1 MKAFVKTKSIAF
13 RASLFIIVLLLS
25 STTILAQQQSSQLPT
40 TIEGW
45 ADRLARFGQAIPQE
59 KVFVHMDNTSYFL
72 GDTIWFAA
80 YTRRTDKDA
89 PSAVSGVLYVELL
102 NQEGYLVERQLIE
115 MRGGRGHGNFVL
127 ADTLYGGF
135 YELRAYTRWQLNW
148 GITEK
153 EHTSYAEQW
162 FYSKAL
168 AKDFYRDY
176 EKLYSRVFPVYDKP
190 EVEGQYFH
198 DMTTRPLRRYFR
210 SGTEEPEPTLTLF
223 PEGGNLVAGVP
234 CRVAFEAVTETG
246 EWLDGKLTLRKGD
259 EQLTMRNA
267 HGEEITEAS
276 AMSRGRGLFEF
287 TPEVG
292 ADYTCTFTTAE
303 GRAVSTRLPRVEAD
317 GVALRI
323 QPEGNSYTITFT
335 SQGAAV
341 QKLGFTIMHQGYV
354 EFFEQ
359 TDKSPYTLTLNAGN
373 FVPGVHQVTVFDAM
387 GRVWADRLFFIGSS
401 ELTQPTLAVSGLKDD
416 YEPCEKVN
424 LEIQGVKDAAL
435 SVAVRDAGTSDYT
448 FDTSNILTEMLLSS
462 EIRGYVPDPAYFF
475 EADDEEHSQALD
487 LLMLTQGWRRFNWH
501 DMATPGAFEFS
512 QPAEA
517 KTPIMRG
524 EVLNYQTRILQEE
537 VKDFDEVAKPYEL
550 EERIYRLSP
559 GEERDF
565 LKTLTDSMP
574 PTDLAYEGA
583 GLGEVYE
590 TIVAELY
597 AKERHFPAGSYQMR
611 APIAMARFN
620 ANEPSLS
627 NEVRVHAE
635 FAQEGSESVIGDVE
649 TRQGQFNIPSP
660 RFYGYC
666 VFFLAASDTTKW
678 KTPRHTWIQMDE
690 TENAEFY
697 VRIAWPY
704 PRFTQA
710 YNYYQTA
717 YRNAPN
723 DAPQAAQT
731 SLFNPKTFETQMG
744 GLTVRAR
751 RGGLRSFDPSH
762 PALVIDA
769 YEAFNEACDAGLSTG
784 WYGGRTHFI
793 NSVARA
799 YIGDM
804 NTEHAYLLEPR
815 YDGLNISYNRTPH
828 QMNRYNQLTNLDS
841 VRIYTDFHPRYG
853 ADPRATED
861 NVDRVSVDLRQLPD
875 EGQRVTYRDRRYIL
889 QGFSEP
895 EEFYNPDY
903 SRHPLPDGQKDY
915 RRTLYWNPNLHL
927 DASGRATVS
936 FCTGSQPTTV
946 AVTANGQAADGK
958 LLTN

>member
-1 MKAFVKTKSIAF
+1 MLPSTHMLKRIFLLTSY
-13 RASLFIIVLLLS
+13 LFILCACVC
-25 STTILAQQQSSQLPT
+25 AQAQSSQLPT

-59 KVFVHMDNTSYFL
+59 KVFVHMDNSSYFL

-80 YTRRTDKDA
+80 YTRRTDKDV
-89 PSAVSGVLYVELL
+89 PSTVSGVLYVELL

-115 MRGGRGHGNFVL
+115 MSGGRGCGNFVL

-153 EHTSYAEQW
+153 AHTPYAEQW
-162 FYSKAL
+162 FYSKAF

-190 EVEGQYFH
+190 EMAGQYFH
-198 DMTTRPLRRYFR
+198 DMTSRPLRRYFS
-210 SGTEEPEPTLTLF
+210 SGEEQPQPTLTLF

-234 CRVAFEAVTETG
+234 CRVAFEAVMETG
-246 EWLDGKLTLRKGD
+246 EWLEGKIELTNNETSVVLKDAKGS
-259 EQLTMRNA
+259 EVNVIETV
-267 HGEEITEAS
+267 
-276 AMSRGRGLFEF
+276 SRGRGLFEF
-287 TPEVG
+287 TPEAGV
-292 ADYTCTFTTAE
+292 DYKCTFTTTD
-303 GRAVSTRLPRVEAD
+303 GRTVSARLPRVETD
-317 GVALRI
+317 GVALQVR
-323 QPEGNSYTITFT
+323 PNGSNYTITFT
-335 SQGAAV
+335 SQGAAA
-341 QKLGFTIMHQGYV
+341 QKLGLSIMHQGYV

-359 TDKSPYTLTLNAGN
+359 VSKSPYTLTLTSDNLDA
-373 FVPGVHQVTVFDAM
+373 GVHQVTVFDAQ
-387 GRVWADRLFFIGSS
+387 GRVWADRLFFVSTPQLS
-401 ELTQPTLAVSGLKDD
+401 QPTLAISGLKED
-416 YEPCEKVN
+416 YEPCEKVD
-424 LEIQGVKDAAL
+424 LEIKGSKDAML
-435 SVAVRDAGTSDYT
+435 SLAVRDAGTSDYT

-462 EIRGYVPDPAYFF
+462 EVRGYVPDPAYFF
-475 EADDEEHSQALD
+475 EANDEEHLFALD

-501 DMATPGAFEFS
+501 DMATPGAFELS
-512 QPAEA
+512 QPAET

-537 VKDFDEVAKPYEL
+537 VKDFDDVAKPYEL
-550 EERIYRLSP
+550 EERIYRLTP
-559 GEERDF
+559 GGERDY
-565 LKTLTDSMP
+565 LKSLTDSMP
-574 PTDLAYEGA
+574 PVDLAYEGA

-590 TIVAELY
+590 TIVAEIY

-611 APIAMARFN
+611 SPIAAARFN
-620 ANEPSLS
+620 AKESPLS

-635 FAQEGSESVIGDVE
+635 FTQEGSESVIGDVE
-649 TRQGQFNIPSP
+649 TRQGHFNITSP

-678 KTPRHTWIQMDE
+678 KSFRHTWIQMDE

-704 PRFTQA
+704 PRFTQP
-710 YNYYQTA
+710 YNYYQTS
-717 YRNAPN
+717 YRDAPN

-751 RGGLRSFDPSH
+751 RGGLRRFDPSH

-769 YEAFNEACDAGLSTG
+769 YEAYNEVCDAGLSNG
-784 WYGGRTHFI
+784 WFGGRIHYI
-793 NSVARA
+793 NSIARA
-799 YIGDM
+799 YVGDM

-815 YDGLNISYNRTPH
+815 YDGRNISFNRSNH
-828 QMNRYNQLTNLDS
+828 QMNRFNQLTNLDS

-861 NVDRVSVDLRQLPD
+861 NVDRVSIDLRQMPD
-875 EGQRVTYRDRRYIL
+875 EGQRVTYRDRRYVL

-895 EEFYNPDY
+895 DEFYNPDY
-903 SRHPLPDGQKDY
+903 SRHPLPEGQKDY
-915 RRTLYWNPNLHL
+915 RRTLYWNPDLRL
-927 DASGRATVS
+927 DAGGRATIS
-936 FCTGSQPTTV
+936 FCTGSQPSTV
-946 AVTANGQAADGK
+946 SVTANGQAADGT